1 MSDSNK
7 VFDAGLAIRREMFGA
22 AGADE
27 QLRNAT
33 DFDRPLQELVT
44 AYCFGETWTR
54 PQIDRK
60 TRSMLTLAVLT
71 ALGRQNQVRV
81 HVRGA
86 LANGV
91 SRDEIR
97 EVLLH
102 SMIYAG
108 VPAGVDSFNTARDV
122 FRELDK
128 A

>member
-1 MSDSNK
+1 MSDPNK

>member
-1 MSDSNK
+1 MSDPNK

-44 AYCFGETWTR
+44 TYCFGETWTR